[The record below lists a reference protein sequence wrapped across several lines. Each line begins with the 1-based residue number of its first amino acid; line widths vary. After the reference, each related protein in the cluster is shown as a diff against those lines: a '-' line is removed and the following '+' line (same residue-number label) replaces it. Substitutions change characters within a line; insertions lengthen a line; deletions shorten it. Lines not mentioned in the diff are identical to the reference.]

1 LHGDKPKKRHIDVE
15 AMVEE
20 CLLDDEGQVRYSPL
34 PLANKCNCPLGC
46 DRGTHRTARPALA
59 ILYRLQKA
67 AKLAQTPCMREE
79 RHCARAR
86 DANSV
91 TYCLH
96 ANATGRQSECFASLV
111 RTLEKASMDGD
122 LVSDLDRERLSEA
135 GYSAGELEAMF
146 GALDVSGMGEEG
158 EDPIPSPI
166 SSE

>member
-1 LHGDKPKKRHIDVE
+1 MCNALHGDKPKKRHIDVE

-20 CLLDDEGQVRYSPL
+20 CLLDDEG
-34 PLANKCNCPLGC
+34 
-46 DRGTHRTARPALA
+46 
-59 ILYRLQKA
+59 
-67 AKLAQTPCMREE
+67 
-79 RHCARAR
+79 
-86 DANSV
+86 
-91 TYCLH
+91 
-96 ANATGRQSECFASLV
+96 QSECFASLV